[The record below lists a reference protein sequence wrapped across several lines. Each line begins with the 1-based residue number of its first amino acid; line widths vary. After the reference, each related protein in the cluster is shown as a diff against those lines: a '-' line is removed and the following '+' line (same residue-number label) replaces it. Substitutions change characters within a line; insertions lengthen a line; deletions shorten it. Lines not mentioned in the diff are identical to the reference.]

1 MTTDQIVLISL
12 LRHWLRRFL
21 LSEGG
26 VRGLSFSSLKGKV
39 YGIRWHYRVNYDF
52 DLLENWS
59 NHRVF
64 MRGVKRLR
72 HHPKRR
78 LPVSWALLLL
88 IISDLDLF
96 DLRRLVVAAALLL
109 GFVWYPGFQNCFLS
123 VSVV

>member
-26 VRGLSFSSLKGKV
+26 VRGLSFSSLKGKA
-39 YGIRWHYRVNYDF
+39 YGVRWHYLVNYDF

-72 HHPKRR
+72 HHPKRK

-96 DLRRLVVAAALLL
+96 DLRHLVIAAALLL
-109 GFVWYPGFQNCFLS
+109 GSFWYPDFRIAFFSSL
-123 VSVV
+123 